1 MDDLIHPA
9 RRHRRGRRCLVA
21 AVLTVGAIAGSAGS
35 VGADKT
41 VRHDAAG
48 EIGQVSLIGDSTLA
62 GVRWYADYGSL
73 RSFDFVLNAESCRR
87 TVVASCISREG
98 YRSATVVE
106 TIHTLGD
113 ELGEVLVVMSGYNDP
128 ADSIDDAITAVTDTA
143 RSYGVEHV
151 VWLTLR
157 SGADVDYSDPQ
168 EQSSTDTFRQY
179 NERLIEAAAES
190 GGFLQVADWATY
202 STGAGDWFEYD
213 GVHLTPRGVDAV
225 TTYISGILQRVLAG
239 GDVSPA
245 AAPWTILV
253 PGAEGEV
260 VAETQAA
267 LIEAGID
274 VPGGADGVY
283 GNDTMVAVAAY
294 QREAGDLQVTGAVD
308 EATARSLGVYGEAE
322 EEPAP
327 TTVPTTEP
335 AVVAPTAPAPTT
347 VATQSSGV
355 DTGSS
360 VPTIAMIVLG
370 VFAAL
375 VGAIVARRRYVVKR
389 RRERRWARTHPATSP
404 LRSVADD
411 RRADRE
417 PAEHG
422 SGQTRSVLG
431 GSGVRGR

>member
-1 MDDLIHPA
+1 MNASTHPA
-9 RRHRRGRRCLVA
+9 RRHGRSRRGFA
-21 AVLTVGAIAGSAGS
+21 AAALTIGAIAGGLAASAGS
-35 VGADKT
+35 VGADET
-41 VRHDAAG
+41 IRHDAAG
-48 EIGQVSLIGDSTLA
+48 EIGDVSLIGDSTLA

-87 TVVASCISREG
+87 TLVTSCISREG

-106 TIHTLGD
+106 TIHSLGGELGD
-113 ELGEVLVVMSGYNDP
+113 VLVVMSGYNDP
-128 ADSIDDAITAVTDTA
+128 ADSIDDAITAVTEAA

-157 SGADVDYSDPQ
+157 SGSDVDYSDPQ

-202 STGAGDWFEYD
+202 SAGAGDWFEYD
-213 GVHLTPRGVDAV
+213 GVHLSPSGVDAV
-225 TTYISGILQRVLAG
+225 TSYISGILQRVLAG
-239 GDVSPA
+239 DDVSPA
-245 AAPWTILV
+245 AAPWTILM
-253 PGAEGEV
+253 PGAEGEL

-267 LIEAGID
+267 LIDAGIE

-283 GNDTMVAVAAY
+283 GNDTMAAVADF

-308 EATARSLGVYGEAE
+308 EATARALGVYGEST

-335 AVVAPTAPAPTT
+335 VAAAPAAAAPTT
-347 VATQSSGV
+347 VATESSGV
-355 DTGSS
+355 DAGSS
-360 VPTIAMIVLG
+360 IPTAVVIVLG
-370 VFAAL
+370 ILAAL
-375 VGAIVARRRYVVKR
+375 VGAVVARRRYVVKR

-404 LRSVADD
+404 LHSVADD
-411 RRADRE
+411 RRATERE
-417 PAEHG
+417 P
-422 SGQTRSVLG
+422 SQIS
-431 GSGVRGR
+431 